1 MSAIIG
7 KIRPS
12 YQAQKVGHPTRN
24 DLPNMNLKI
33 ELYFTFK
40 YFDNSIVITVAL

>member
-1 MSAIIG
+1 MSAIIR

-12 YQAQKVGHPTRN
+12 YQAQKLGHPTRN
-24 DLPNMNLKI
+24 DLLNMNFKI